1 MSEKVLHVDDVS
13 KRYASYSS
21 ETMRFLSWFGFPTKP
36 ASEFWALRNLSFD
49 MNRGECLALIGQ
61 NGAGKST
68 LLKIITGTVRP
79 SSGNV
84 HLAGRVSAILEL
96 GIGFNPDL
104 TGRENVYHSGGL
116 LGMTHQQLEELMPS
130 IEDFAEI
137 GEHFDH
143 PLRTYS
149 SGMQGRLAFSLA
161 TAVRPDIL
169 IVDEVLSVGDSYFQ
183 HKSFQRILKF
193 REEGTSILFVTH
205 SLGAVREICDR
216 VILLDKGEKLRDGR
230 PDEVIDFYNAM
241 IADKENANARRK
253 LTIEQKR
260 NADGWLVSRSGPFEA
275 VVERIS
281 LLNAQSREPVQ
292 MVQVGQE
299 LMLEVVAK
307 VSEPIERLVLGLMIR
322 DVTGHV
328 VWGTNTWHTQQIQT
342 DVGANET
349 VTFTLNF
356 TCNFGPGSYSVTPA
370 LVSTSDH
377 LENNYEWTDNLF
389 VFDVQNN
396 SHNDYFIGTTYLPHQ
411 FVIDRETS

>member
-216 VILLDKGEKLRDGR
+216 VILLDKGEKIRDGR

-253 LTIEQKR
+253 LTREF
-260 NADGWLVSRSGPFEA
+260 SFRS
-275 VVERIS
+275 
-281 LLNAQSREPVQ
+281 
-292 MVQVGQE
+292 
-299 LMLEVVAK
+299 ML
-307 VSEPIERLVLGLMIR
+307 
-322 DVTGHV
+322 
-328 VWGTNTWHTQQIQT
+328 
-342 DVGANET
+342 
-349 VTFTLNF
+349 
-356 TCNFGPGSYSVTPA
+356 
-370 LVSTSDH
+370 SD
-377 LENNYEWTDNLF
+377 T
-389 VFDVQNN
+389 
-396 SHNDYFIGTTYLPHQ
+396 
-411 FVIDRETS
+411 